1 MNTTTGVFGSASGF
15 ADSGATSLAGN
26 DHFSAIRRQIQ
37 GVFLLGSTFAA
48 TTSAHVT
55 VVTASPPAGIAAA
68 PSTTGQGAGART
80 AAQELVSSIHGRSGL
95 KLEEIATLLGATR
108 RSLQHWRAGEA
119 INSANERRLRLLE
132 AAIARID
139 AGAPSATRKRL
150 LDRVDGEVSPFDLL
164 AEERFD
170 LAVAVATRRRPSA
183 TPVEGE
189 GARAELAA
197 RFSANEDA
205 QPLAAGRPSARRLRR
220 G

>member
-15 ADSGATSLAGN
+15 AYPGATYAADN
-26 DHFSAIRRQIQ
+26 DHIAAIRRQIQ
-37 GVFLLGSTFAA
+37 GVFLLGGTFAA
-48 TTSAHVT
+48 TTSAHLT
-55 VVTASPPAGIAAA
+55 VVTASPPAGVAAV
-68 PSTTGQGAGART
+68 PSDADRAGART
-80 AAQELVSSIHGRSGL
+80 AAQELVESIHARSGL

-108 RSLQHWRAGEA
+108 RSVQHWRAGGA
-119 INSANERRLRLLE
+119 INAANERRLRLLE
-132 AAIARID
+132 TAIARID
-139 AGAPSATRKRL
+139 AGDRPATRKRL

-170 LAVAVATRRRPSA
+170 LAVAVSTGKRPSA
-183 TPVEGE
+183 TPVEGD
-189 GARAELAA
+189 GARHELAA